1 MGQLRDIFGPSKAD
15 IWQQVADE
23 ANGHFVDGGFFGKS
37 KVIFSHGQWSITLDT
52 YTRDTSTFTRVRAP
66 YVNRDGF
73 RFDIFFENLV
83 SEIGK
88 SLGAQDIQ
96 SGDAD
101 FDDRFV
107 IKGNSE
113 EKARDFLASP
123 RLRQLIEEQPSI
135 RFEVRDDEGWFGSTF
150 PDGVDELCCTCGD
163 FIYDTDRLKAL
174 YELFAVALD
183 QLCNIGSAYE
193 DDPQVD
199 LK

>member
-1 MGQLRDIFGPSKAD
+1 MGILRDIFGPSKAD
-15 IWQQVADE
+15 IWQQLADE

-37 KVIFSHGQWSITLDT
+37 KVVFTHGQWSITLDT
-52 YTRDTSTFTRVRAP
+52 YTSDNATFTRMRAP
-66 YVNRDGF
+66 YVNQDGF

-88 SLGAQDIQ
+88 NLGAQDFQ

-101 FDDRFV
+101 FDDQFV

-113 EKARDFLASP
+113 QKVRAFLASP
-123 RLRQLIEEQPSI
+123 RLRALIEAQPNI

-150 PDGVDELCCTCGD
+150 PDGVDELRFTCGD

-183 QLCNIGSAYE
+183 QLCHIGSAYE
-193 DDPQVD
+193 DDPHVG

>member
-1 MGQLRDIFGPSKAD
+1 MGILRDIFGPSKAD
-15 IWQQVADE
+15 IWQQLADE
-23 ANGHFVDGGFFGKS
+23 ANGQFVNGGFFGKS
-37 KVIFSHGQWSITLDT
+37 KVVFTHGQWSITLDT
-52 YTRDTSTFTRVRAP
+52 YTSDNATFTRMRAP
-66 YVNRDGF
+66 YVNQDGF

-88 SLGAQDIQ
+88 NLGAQDFQ

-101 FDDRFV
+101 FDDQFV

-113 EKARDFLASP
+113 QKVRAFLASP
-123 RLRQLIEEQPSI
+123 RLRALIEAQPNI

-150 PDGVDELCCTCGD
+150 PDGVDELRFTCGD

-183 QLCNIGSAYE
+183 QLCHIGSAYE
-193 DDPQVD
+193 DDPHVG

>member
-1 MGQLRDIFGPSKAD
+1 MGFLRDIFGPSKAD
-15 IWQQVADE
+15 IWQQLADE
-23 ANGHFVDGGFFGKS
+23 ANGCFVDGGFLGKS
-37 KVIFSHGQWSITLDT
+37 KVVFTHGQWSITLDT
-52 YTRDTSTFTRVRAP
+52 YTRDSSTFTRMRVP
-66 YVNRDGF
+66 YVNQDGF

-83 SEIGK
+83 SGIGK

-96 SGDAD
+96 SGDAY

-113 EKARDFLASP
+113 QKVRDFLANP
-123 RLRQLIEEQPSI
+123 RLRELIEAQPSI

-150 PDGVDELCCTCGD
+150 PDGVDELRFTCSD

-183 QLCNIGSAYE
+183 QLCYIGSAYE
-193 DDPQVD
+193 DDPHVD